1 MPVLF
6 EALLIEELLIKASS
20 EDNGAF
26 IRNGAY
32 IELYGRMGESLIDF
46 TSKTLQQFGQPKG
59 FEKDAVQDLFRK
71 IYEGKLKNF
80 SAFNSIKKSFKKHLE
95 TTCQK
100 KINSSPNPDFFEF
113 DDNLNDLFF
122 QLKKSYDGSVMDQ
135 VKSVVTPFLTSYAEA
150 VFGEASRTDI
160 VVGSLI
166 DSFFQFP
173 TQIVANFSAEAYL
186 KQCLRTDAIK
196 DGKKS
201 NLTDSMDDENTIEPT
216 DGNKSKEELL
226 RRKQNEIVRECIKEI
241 KLDKHRH
248 VIELAYFDGKEE
260 KEISTI
266 LSKREGKPVPAGTV
280 KSRKAVALEK
290 TLKNLL
296 LKIGFEPKN
305 VDYYL
310 LVWNLIDPVFY
321 GKKVQDSQQRI
332 LTKMGINETAKSS
345 MMRILAMMKI
355 KTDEQN
361 QIIALLCPPVDFDQ
375 RTKKEKAEY
384 MTVTYFKIHAI
395 LFSHFGLNLSDWI
408 SS

>member
-1 MPVLF
+1 LIGLKR
-6 EALLIEELLIKASS
+6 EYNALVMNHVISVANPYLGQYAAKANIPNSTVNGVIDDFFKSS
-20 EDNGAF
+20 HE
-26 IRNGAY
+26 I
-32 IELYGRMGESLIDF
+32 I
-46 TSKTLQQFGQPKG
+46 T
-59 FEKDAVQDLFRK
+59 
-71 IYEGKLKNF
+71 NF
-80 SAFNSIKKSFKKHLE
+80 SA
-95 TTCQK
+95 
-100 KINSSPNPDFFEF
+100 D
-113 DDNLNDLFF
+113 
-122 QLKKSYDGSVMDQ
+122 
-135 VKSVVTPFLTSYAEA
+135 
-150 VFGEASRTDI
+150 
-160 VVGSLI
+160 
-166 DSFFQFP
+166 
-173 TQIVANFSAEAYL
+173 AYL
-186 KQCLRTDAIK
+186 KSCLRKAISREVK
-196 DGKKS
+196 RTRL
-201 NLTDSMDDENTIEPT
+201 NDSIDNKNTTEIT

-321 GKKVQDSQQRI
+321 GKKVQNSQQRI

-375 RTKKEKAEY
+375 RTNKEKAEY
-384 MTVTYFKIHAI
+384 MTVTYFKINEI
-395 LFSHFGLNLSDWI
+395 LFSHFGLNLSDLI